1 MVKRLLDIVL
11 VLLFMTAASAQ
22 TYKSKTMRLKITING
37 QTFHMKPNGDPLVSQ
52 IAAMCPMEME
62 FSRSGNHEYY
72 SRLPKNT
79 DDSKSQKTSDAHK
92 NELMYFGGWN
102 CLSILFEDVNVAP
115 YQLVKLGD
123 FEEDIASFLEQS
135 TDTIS
140 IKIEVK

>member
-22 TYKSKTMRLKITING
+22 TCKSKTMRLKITING
-37 QTFHMKPNGDPLVSQ
+37 QTFHIKPNGDPLVSQ

-102 CLSILFEDVNVAP
+102 CLSLLFEDVNVAP

-123 FEEDIASFLEQS
+123 FEEDIASFLKQS
-135 TDTIS
+135 TDIIL
-140 IKIEVK
+140 IKIEIE